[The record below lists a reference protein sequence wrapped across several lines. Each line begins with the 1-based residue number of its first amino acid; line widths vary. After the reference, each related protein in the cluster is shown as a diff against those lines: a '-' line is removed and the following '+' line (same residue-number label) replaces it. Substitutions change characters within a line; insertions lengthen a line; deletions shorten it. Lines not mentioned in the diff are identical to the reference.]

1 MNGSNGAITEA
12 VATSQRLLPLP
23 EAARYLGCTLWSVR
37 ELIWKGQLPY
47 TRIGRRFQVDVRDL
61 DEFVE
66 RKKMIDGRGLASVPC
81 VDRPTHPVVASH
93 PNASETIDLNEEKD
107 ETGELKG
114 KKQRGKVGV

>member
-1 MNGSNGAITEA
+1 MNGTHGAVTEA
-12 VATSQRLLPLP
+12 VVTQQRLLPLP

-66 RKKMIDGRGLASVPC
+66 RKKRIDGRGLASVSC
-81 VDRPTHPVVASH
+81 VSRPTHPVVASH
-93 PNASETIDLNEEKD
+93 SNASETIDQTEVTN

-114 KKQRGKVGV
+114 RKQRGKVGV

>member
-66 RKKMIDGRGLASVPC
+66 RRIRIDERSLATDSC
-81 VDRPTHPVVASH
+81 DDRPARPLLTWQ
-93 PNASETIDLNEEKD
+93 PNASETHHVIN
-107 ETGELKG
+107 
-114 KKQRGKVGV
+114 